1 MPSVVGLVI
10 VCQLS
15 LVASGYSFL
24 AARVDSHHGLQ
35 DAAGLRARGFD
46 LAYNLDHEQSLDQ
59 FKAAIAADPGDSA
72 SHRAAAAVT
81 WLNIATI
88 QRGAVTVEDFLGSVT
103 RPSIPVEPAPARDA
117 LFFRQ
122 HIDRALSIA
131 EARVRADP
139 RDPVGQYELGATV
152 GVLTSYQALVEGK
165 ALAAFRTARRAYQA
179 HEEVLRLDPRR
190 QDAGLIVGSYRYVVA
205 NLSLP
210 MRMMAYVA
218 GFGGGREKGLRLIEE
233 AAAHRS
239 DAQAEAQFLLVL
251 IYNRERRYSDAL
263 RLIADLQRRYPRNR
277 FLWLNGAGTA
287 LRAGRAQDAGRF
299 IDEGLGRLAT
309 DRRPRA
315 VGEEALWRYMQGAVH
330 VALGR
335 TGPAAE
341 ALRQALS
348 IGPRAW
354 VRGRIHL
361 ELGKLA
367 DLAGD
372 RKKARAEYDQAKRVC
387 GQANDQLGVDEA
399 ERWTRLPYAIPVR

>member
-1 MPSVVGLVI
+1 VVGLVI
-10 VCQLS
+10 VS
-15 LVASGYSFL
+15 LLTASWVGSGRSVL
-24 AARVDSHHGLQ
+24 AARGESHHGLL
-35 DAAGLRARGFD
+35 DAAELRARGFD

-59 FKAAIAADPGDSA
+59 FKAALAVDPGDSA
-72 SHRAAAAVT
+72 SLRAAAAVT

-139 RDPVGQYELGATV
+139 RDPGGQYELGATV

-218 GFGGGREKGLRLIEE
+218 GFGGGRERGLRLIED
-233 AAAHRS
+233 AAAYRS

-287 LRAGRAQDAGRF
+287 LRAGRPKEAERF
-299 IDEGLGRLAT
+299 VDEGLGRLAT

-315 VGEEALWRYMQGAVH
+315 VGEESLWRYMQGAVH

-335 TGPAAE
+335 TGPAAD
-341 ALRQALS
+341 ALRQAVS
-348 IGPRAW
+348 SGPRPW

-372 RKKARAEYDQAKRVC
+372 RQNARDEYERAKRLC
-387 GQANDQLGVDEA
+387 GQANDQLGADEA
-399 ERWTRLPYAIPVR
+399 ELLTRQPYVIHVR